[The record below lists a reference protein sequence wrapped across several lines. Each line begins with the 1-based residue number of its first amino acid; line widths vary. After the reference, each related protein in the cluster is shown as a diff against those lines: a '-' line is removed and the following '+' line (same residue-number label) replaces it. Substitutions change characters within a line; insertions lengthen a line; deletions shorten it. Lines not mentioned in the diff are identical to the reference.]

1 MLQKRIFQY
10 ATYCLLV
17 LIVGYAVHYLIL
29 GYFQVEHPYTL
40 WKIYL
45 FQCLATLALCAS
57 FEVIA
62 EKSPKYKDQLGFL
75 YLAAMVF
82 KVGIFS
88 LFFSDILFSSL
99 VLSKID
105 SLSLLI
111 PIFLFLFLEVVIIVK
126 ILNRNN

>member
-10 ATYCLLV
+10 TLYCLSV
-17 LIVGYAVHYLIL
+17 FVL
-29 GYFQVEHPYTL
+29 GYTIHSLSLGFFQIEHPFTL

-45 FQCLATLALCAS
+45 FQCVATLAICAS
-57 FEVIA
+57 FELIA
-62 EKSPKYKDQLGFL
+62 TKSPKYKDQLGFL
-75 YLAAMVF
+75 YLGAMVF

-99 VLSKID
+99 VLTRMD

>member
-1 MLQKRIFQY
+1 MLQKRILQY
-10 ATYCLLV
+10 ATYCFIV
-17 LIVGYAVHYLIL
+17 LIIGYAIHYLTL
-29 GYFQVEHPYTL
+29 GYFEIVHPYTL

-45 FQCLATLALCAS
+45 FQCLATLAICAS

-62 EKSPKYKDQLGFL
+62 TKFPTFKDQLGFL
-75 YLAAMVF
+75 YLGAMVL

-88 LFFSDILFSSL
+88 LFFSEILFSSL